1 MKLYLNLFDFDQL
14 LISIQIGSIE
24 ATCISHTLNTVY
36 QWSIHYLPKW
46 INSSCQWMHKIHY
59 SLQQTN
65 TSVIIFNDGVQC
77 ETISCLPTLIFDCLT
92 QTSTRI

>member
-1 MKLYLNLFDFDQL
+1 NASVDFIV
-14 LISIQIGSIE
+14 LI
-24 ATCISHTLNTVY
+24 Y

-77 ETISCLPTLIFDCLT
+77 ETILCLLTLIFDCLA